1 MPVRGLTVRWRP
13 VHRINPGLVSR
24 PSPSAEQRWG
34 MSPDP
39 ALLLARCTV
48 TPSGALRLPWRI
60 VLRPSD
66 PKPRKINVVV
76 VLRFRGLAKALRRHI
91 LTGTVPR
98 GAAG

>member
-1 MPVRGLTVRWRP
+1 
-13 VHRINPGLVSR
+13 
-24 PSPSAEQRWG
+24 

-98 GAAG
+98 SRRVLHARKAAGQRTQRSAARSH